1 LVAACALSACGGEDE
16 SAAAAPDA
24 ANVVDNGGTDAGGA
38 GGSGAVA
45 AGSATSDAGGAGA
58 VTSDAGGTSG
68 GVDGGSVAASDAGVG
83 SAAGDGGTGDGG
95 TGDGGTGDA
104 GTGALDKF
112 SFFVTSQER
121 LVALAKKDGRGD
133 VGFGGDLRYGG
144 ATGEGAGLRGADKI
158 CEDIAEM
165 SMPGSRGKGWHAFL
179 STSTIDAKDRIGQGP
194 WYDRLGRLVANNLTE
209 LIAERP
215 TTAATEIKNDLPN
228 ETGTPNHNP
237 GTGIVD
243 NHDILTGTGTD
254 GKRYGTSAGAHCDDW
269 TNSTKDYGAPRVGHS
284 WPRAGGGGRGG
295 LGGGSMNNWM
305 SALDEAG
312 CGAGINIDPTI
323 DGPPDSNLTPAE
335 ARGTVGSGGGYGG
348 IYCFA
353 SIP

>member
-1 LVAACALSACGGEDE
+1 ACALSACGGEDE

-24 ANVVDNGGTDAGGA
+24 ANVVDNGGTDAGSA
-38 GGSGAVA
+38 GSSGAA
-45 AGSATSDAGGAGA
+45 DAGSATSDGGGAGA
-58 VTSDAGGTSG
+58 VGSDAGSASG
-68 GVDGGSVAASDAGVG
+68 GVDGGSAAVASDAGVG
-83 SAAGDGGTGDGG
+83 SAAGDGGAGDS
-95 TGDGGTGDA
+95 GTGDA
-104 GTGALDKF
+104 SSPGALDKF

-144 ATGEGAGLRGADKI
+144 ETGEGAGLRGADKI
-158 CEDIAEM
+158 CGELAEM
-165 SMPGSRGKGWHAFL
+165 SMPGSREKGWHAFL

-254 GKRYGTSAGAHCDDW
+254 GKRYGASAGAHCDDW

-284 WPRAGGGGRGG
+284 WPRTGGGGRGG
-295 LGGGSMNNWM
+295 AGGGSMNNWM

-323 DGPPDSNLTPAE
+323 DGPPDSPLTPAE

-348 IYCFA
+348 FYCFA
-353 SIP
+353 SKP